1 MAQKSNFE
9 KQLNNDGTKNPKY
22 VDLLEEDK
30 PIAGQ
35 KFVCVSFVSPENI
48 LKQKEVFY
56 FEQFLKHWDFS
67 KSTQKFTQFLN
78 FMSFKYNLN
87 FDKVMS
93 DFQEY
98 TKSESDDLAQTTI
111 DDDYKN
117 FLDAKEDE
125 LEQEFLERYN
135 FQTSTRGIKVRG
147 AYPTQQEAELRC
159 RMLREVD
166 PNHDVYV
173 GPVGLWMPWNPQA
186 YKTGRVEYLEDE
198 LNQLMHEKNQNE
210 KEAKVAFEKRVKEA
224 KRAAIEENVKIAKES
239 GNKLTQNI
247 DSDGNLVGV
256 ANMNTTESGLNNNVS
271 SADIRKEL
279 FEGANVRTRETD
291 KRDKENQKEK
301 DSIAMEVTEK
311 KD

>member
-1 MAQKSNFE
+1 
-9 KQLNNDGTKNPKY
+9 
-22 VDLLEEDK
+22 
-30 PIAGQ
+30 
-35 KFVCVSFVSPENI
+35 
-48 LKQKEVFY
+48 
-56 FEQFLKHWDFS
+56 
-67 KSTQKFTQFLN
+67 
-78 FMSFKYNLN
+78 MSFKYNLN

>member
-1 MAQKSNFE
+1 
-9 KQLNNDGTKNPKY
+9 
-22 VDLLEEDK
+22 
-30 PIAGQ
+30 
-35 KFVCVSFVSPENI
+35 
-48 LKQKEVFY
+48 
-56 FEQFLKHWDFS
+56 
-67 KSTQKFTQFLN
+67 
-78 FMSFKYNLN
+78 
-87 FDKVMS
+87 MS

-98 TKSESDDLAQTTI
+98 TKSEADDLAKTTI

-117 FLDAKEDE
+117 FLDAKEEE

-279 FEGANVRTRETD
+279 FEGANIRTRETD
-291 KRDKENQKEK
+291 KRDKENQKQK